1 MLKNQFYKSLQF
13 KEKILL
19 QRALTDKKYLLIQN
33 VYLWFFFF
41 LLADYL
47 GHKLSVAWE
56 EECNK
61 KQMKHKEPSLVKAVL
76 KVFGLRFAALGFV
89 LLILELG
96 LR

>member
-1 MLKNQFYKSLQF
+1 MFIY
-13 KEKILL
+13 
-19 QRALTDKKYLLIQN
+19 D
-33 VYLWFFFF
+33 FFF

-96 LR
+96 LRYIFEIFKIFFLRLQQYISIDKVTF

>member
-1 MLKNQFYKSLQF
+1 MFIY
-13 KEKILL
+13 
-19 QRALTDKKYLLIQN
+19 D
-33 VYLWFFFF
+33 FFF